1 MDRQHRRE
9 LKRDRFVDEI
19 GTLSQRARANQRLL
33 LILTVGLLAVAL
45 IGFGVYFYR
54 SNREQKAQAALGTAI
69 DTVESPLIQPG
80 QPQQDPRAKYRTEA
94 ERNTAAET
102 QFHNVQK
109 NFSGTDSADVANLYL
124 ARMAGTR
131 GDTATAKKLLQDFIN
146 EHPKAV
152 LVGPA
157 RYSLYQMRIDNGE
170 APQVVTEL
178 NQELAKTDNQVLPGD
193 SMLALL
199 AHAYDV
205 QGNTDKSKDA
215 YRRIIQQFP
224 DSPYALEA
232 QRRVG
237 GATT

>member
-33 LILTVGLLAVAL
+33 LTLTVALLGIVL
-45 IGFGVYFYR
+45 IGFGIFFYR
-54 SNREQKAQAALGTAI
+54 SNREQKAQAALGAAI
-69 DTVESPLIQPG
+69 DTVDSPLIQPG
-80 QPQQDPRAKYRTEA
+80 QPQQDPRAKFRTEP

-109 NFSGTDSADVANLYL
+109 NFSGTDAADVANLYL
-124 ARMAGTR
+124 ARMAGAR
-131 GDTATAKKLLQDFIN
+131 GDTATARKLLQEFIN
-146 EHPKAV
+146 EHPKHV
-152 LVGPA
+152 LMGAA

-170 APQVVTEL
+170 APQVATEL
-178 NQELAKTDNQVLPGD
+178 NQELAKTDNQILPGD

-205 QGNTDKSKDA
+205 QGSADKSKDA
-215 YRRIIQQFP
+215 YRRLIQQFP